1 MKRTPHPHD
10 LQNVGVRGPF
20 LRDISK
26 TLELRYAQDFE
37 GEGVKKLPEERNNS
51 RKDAK
56 TQRVAKQTKEFLFA
70 LLCVFASSRE
80 IVLFFTASDAR
91 ATCVGHLLWR
101 NHRRSRMIWFIHP
114 PLPLSTRD

>member
-1 MKRTPHPHD
+1 
-10 LQNVGVRGPF
+10 

-70 LLCVFASSRE
+70 LLCVFASLRE
-80 IVLFFTASDAR
+80 IVLFFTASEPWDKQKKSSNA
-91 ATCVGHLLWR
+91 ADSVSWCWQYGGWR
-101 NHRRSRMIWFIHP
+101 NYG
-114 PLPLSTRD
+114 